1 MFTARKRHLRKK
13 RFFLPKEKT
22 FALFNGSNL
31 KASKIE
37 EIKLSLQNAK
47 LYSVPLYLKPP
58 KLGLGYPIIMVVYET
73 LQDLQLNLFK
83 ITKKIDCLGVFI
95 NKNWYPIE
103 NFTKEN
109 IINLDKKMLALLL
122 TKKKIK

>member
-1 MFTARKRHLRKK
+1 
-13 RFFLPKEKT
+13 
-22 FALFNGSNL
+22 
-31 KASKIE
+31 
-37 EIKLSLQNAK
+37 
-47 LYSVPLYLKPP
+47 
-58 KLGLGYPIIMVVYET
+58 MVVYET

-83 ITKKIDCLGVFI
+83 IKKKIDCLGVSI